1 MRDSIIWQNELPAMF
16 HPWYDNGVITLK
28 EDEEIIVALMRKD
41 KSNAKHDRKKA
52 KQTANQAKP
61 KKEIDHLLVDR
72 LRVTWLVL
80 MGAIALFLLLS
91 LFSYDS
97 NDPGWTIAQSQP
109 QIHNYAGI
117 VGAYTANI
125 ILAICGVFGFLIPFL
140 LIYGVW
146 QLFLERKN
154 FAESSTLLML
164 MRFAGA
170 ILLIFAGSGLAQIAF
185 SIFAIYMPEGA
196 GGILG
201 QEVAKYAVF
210 YLSTAGSVLVL
221 TVAFALGLTLFS
233 GGFWIRLLAAL
244 IRFIVI
250 NLKDFFAS
258 SPEEKERKAAQR
270 KIDQAEKEAQR
281 QLRKEQKLL
290 AKEEKKALALKKKQ
304 AQDLTDDNK
313 RTLFESSDL
322 GINRPWEDP
331 SRSSEPYDDELILTP
346 ARKLPGQAQELE
358 LSRSEL
364 HKDPKAKKI
373 KNKTDKITGLP
384 SLELLDD
391 PNAVKEQVPKEFLQ
405 KMALLVEEKLADFGI
420 QVKVVGSFPGPVIT
434 RFELELA
441 PGVKV
446 SKLSGLAQ
454 DLARSLSTARVRVV
468 EVIPGK
474 PYVGIELPN
483 QKREVV
489 RLKKVLSHKK
499 FIDSSSPLTM
509 GLGVDIAGIPETAN
523 LAKMPHLLVAGT
535 TGSGKSVGVNAMI
548 ISMLYKSAPDDLRL
562 IMIDPKMLELSI
574 YEGIPHLLT
583 PVVTDM
589 NEAANALRWCVK
601 EMDRRYELMAAA
613 GVRNIAGLNEK
624 ILAAEKAGDPM
635 KDPLWLKLRPGHEEE
650 APLLEKLPYIVV
662 IADEFADMMMV
673 VGKKVEE
680 LIARLAQKA
689 RAAGVHLILATQRPS
704 VDVVTGLIKA
714 NIPTRIA
721 FQVSSKIDSRTIL
734 DQQGAEQLLGHG
746 DMLYLPPGTG
756 VPMRVHGAFV
766 DDDEVHRVVA
776 AWKEMGEPEY
786 IDSITASDEDSEGG
800 DTESEDTDPLYDE
813 AVKIVVE
820 TQRASISNIQRR
832 LRIGYN
838 RSARLIEDMESAGIV
853 SEMQSNG
860 MRDVLIKR

>member
-1 MRDSIIWQNELPAMF
+1 MTALLLS
-16 HPWYDNGVITLK
+16 K
-28 EDEEIIVALMRKD
+28 EYEEIIVALMRKD

-109 QIHNYAGI
+109 QIRNYAGI

-210 YLSTAGSVLVL
+210 YLSTAGSVLML

-270 KIDQAEKEAQR
+270 KIDQAEQEAQR

-290 AKEEKKALALKKKQ
+290 AKEEKKALALEKKQ
-304 AQDLTDDNK
+304 AQDLADDNK

-322 GINRPWEDP
+322 GINRPWEDTT
-331 SRSSEPYDDELILTP
+331 RSSEPYDDELILTP
-346 ARKLPGQAQELE
+346 TRKLPGQAQELE
-358 LSRSEL
+358 LSRSEF
-364 HKDPKAKKI
+364 HKDLKTKKI

-483 QKREVV
+483 QKREMV
-489 RLKKVLSHKK
+489 RLKEVLSHKK

-635 KDPLWLKLRPGHEEE
+635 KDPLWLKLRPGHEEQT
-650 APLLEKLPYIVV
+650 PLLEKLPYIVV

-800 DTESEDTDPLYDE
+800 DTESEDNDPLYDE

-820 TQRASISNIQRR
+820 TQRASISSIQRR

-838 RSARLIEDMESAGIV
+838 RSARLIEEMESAGIV

>member
-1 MRDSIIWQNELPAMF
+1 MF

>member
-1 MRDSIIWQNELPAMF
+1 M
-16 HPWYDNGVITLK
+16 
-28 EDEEIIVALMRKD
+28 ALLRK
-41 KSNAKHDRKKA
+41 SKKNISPKVDHKKTNMTKTT
-52 KQTANQAKP
+52 KQSSNQATP
-61 KKEIDHLLVDR
+61 KKELHPLLVDR
-72 LRVTWLVL
+72 LRITWLVL
-80 MGAIALFLLLS
+80 MGAITLFLLLS
-91 LFSYDS
+91 LFSYSS
-97 NDPGWTIAQSQP
+97 NDPGWTIAQSQNN
-109 QIHNYAGI
+109 IYNYAGI

-140 LIYGVW
+140 LVYGIW

-154 FAESSTLLML
+154 FAESSILLML

-170 ILLIFAGSGLAQIAF
+170 ILLVFSGSGLAQIALSVF
-185 SIFAIYMPEGA
+185 SIYMPEGA

-201 QEVAKYAVF
+201 QEVAKYAVL
-210 YLSTAGSVLVL
+210 YLSTAGSILVLV
-221 TVAFALGLTLFS
+221 VAFALGLTLFS
-233 GGFWIRLLAAL
+233 GGFWIRSLAAL
-244 IRFIVI
+244 IRFIAMLI
-250 NLKDFFAS
+250 KDFFTTS
-258 SPEEKERKAAQR
+258 TEEKEKTALARAERKAQ
-270 KIDQAEKEAQR
+270 KEAIKQQKEEEKNR
-281 QLRKEQKLL
+281 LKEQKSL
-290 AKEEKKALALKKKQ
+290 AISTEKETKP
-304 AQDLTDDNK
+304 QDNFIADDAVVD
-313 RTLFESSDL
+313 TLHYNDP
-322 GINRPWEDP
+322 GINHPIDDHEISFAP
-331 SRSSEPYDDELILTP
+331 FDDEFTPTSLTKDLDDEVFTDLDDLPPPTQTMKSLISKEITP
-346 ARKLPGQAQELE
+346 KKL
-358 LSRSEL
+358 
-364 HKDPKAKKI
+364 

-391 PNAVKEQVPKEFLQ
+391 PEVKKEQISKEFLQ
-405 KMALLVEEKLADFGI
+405 KMALLVEEKLADFGV
-420 QVKVVGSFPGPVIT
+420 QVNVVGSYPGPVIT
-434 RFELELA
+434 RFEVELA

-454 DLARSLSTARVRVV
+454 DLARSLSAARVRVV

-474 PYVGIELPN
+474 PYVGLELPN
-483 QKREVV
+483 QKREMV
-489 RLKKVLSHKK
+489 RLKEVLSHKK
-499 FIDSSSPLTM
+499 FTDSNSPLTM
-509 GLGVDIAGIPETAN
+509 GLGVDIAGVPETAN

-624 ILAAEKAGDPM
+624 ILEADKLGEPM
-635 KDPLWLKLRPGHEEE
+635 KDPLWLKLRPGHDED
-650 APLLEKLPYIVV
+650 APPLEKLPYIVV
-662 IADEFADMMMV
+662 IADEFADMIMV

-689 RAAGVHLILATQRPS
+689 RAAGIHLILATQRPS

-746 DMLYLPPGTG
+746 DMLYLPPGSG
-756 VPMRVHGAFV
+756 VPARVHGAFV

-786 IDSITASDEDSEGG
+786 IDSITASDDEESDGETTTDS
-800 DTESEDTDPLYDE
+800 TDPLYDE
-813 AVKIVVE
+813 AVKIVLE

-838 RSARLIEDMESAGIV
+838 RSARLIEEMEAVGLV

-860 MRDVLIKR
+860 MREVLVKK

>member
-1 MRDSIIWQNELPAMF
+1 MF

-61 KKEIDHLLVDR
+61 QKEIDHLLVDR

-322 GINRPWEDP
+322 GINRPWEDTT
-331 SRSSEPYDDELILTP
+331 RSSEPYDDELILTP

-358 LSRSEL
+358 LPRSEL

-489 RLKKVLSHKK
+489 RLKEVLSHKK

>member
-1 MRDSIIWQNELPAMF
+1 MALLRKSKKNTSQKADSNKTRA
-16 HPWYDNGVITLK
+16 
-28 EDEEIIVALMRKD
+28 D
-41 KSNAKHDRKKA
+41 KTAKTA
-52 KQTANQAKP
+52 KQSANQATV
-61 KKEIDHLLVDR
+61 KKELHPLLVDR
-72 LRVTWLVL
+72 LRITWLVL

-91 LFSYDS
+91 LFSYNS
-97 NDPGWTIAQSQP
+97 NDPGWTIAQSQDKVY
-109 QIHNYAGI
+109 NYAGI

-125 ILAICGVFGFLIPFL
+125 ILSICGVFGFLIPFL
-140 LIYGVW
+140 LVYGIW
-146 QLFLERKN
+146 QLFLERKT
-154 FAESSTLLML
+154 FAESSILLML

-170 ILLIFAGSGLAQIAF
+170 ILLIFAGSGLAQIALSVF
-185 SIFAIYMPEGA
+185 SVYMPEGA

-201 QEVAKYAVF
+201 QEVTKYAIL
-210 YLSTAGSVLVL
+210 YLSTAGSILVL
-221 TVAFALGLTLFS
+221 IVAFALGLTLFS
-233 GGFWIRLLAAL
+233 GGFWIRSLAAL
-244 IRFIVI
+244 IRFIVMTI
-250 NLKDFFAS
+250 TDFFTS
-258 SPEEKERKAAQR
+258 SPEEKEQRALKRAEQKAQ
-270 KIDQAEKEAQR
+270 KEALKQQKKDEKA
-281 QLRKEQKLL
+281 QLKEQKLL
-290 AKEEKKALALKKKQ
+290 EKNAKNEREREQ
-304 AQDLTDDNK
+304 QQDNLIAEHD
-313 RTLFESSDL
+313 TLDHL
-322 GINRPWEDP
+322 NYNDPGINQHINDREI
-331 SRSSEPYDDELILTP
+331 SFEPFDDEFTPKPLTKDLDDEVLPEIDDIPLP
-346 ARKLPGQAQELE
+346 APISKL
-358 LSRSEL
+358 S
-364 HKDPKAKKI
+364 KPKKP

-384 SLELLDD
+384 SLDLLDD
-391 PNAVKEQVPKEFLQ
+391 PEAKKELISKEFLQ
-405 KMALLVEEKLADFGI
+405 KMALLVEEKLADFGV
-420 QVKVVGSFPGPVIT
+420 QVKVVGSYPGPVIT
-434 RFELELA
+434 RFEVELA

-454 DLARSLSTARVRVV
+454 DLARSLSAARVRVV

-474 PYVGIELPN
+474 PYVGLELPN
-483 QKREVV
+483 QKREMV
-489 RLKKVLSHKK
+489 RLKEVLAHKK
-499 FIDSSSPLTM
+499 FIESSSPLTM
-509 GLGVDIAGIPETAN
+509 GLGVDIAGTPETAN

-613 GVRNIAGLNEK
+613 GVRNIAGLNDK
-624 ILAAEKAGDPM
+624 ILEAEKSGEPM
-635 KDPLWLKLRPGHEEE
+635 KDPLWLKLRPGHDED

-689 RAAGVHLILATQRPS
+689 RAAGIHLILATQRPS

-746 DMLYLPPGTG
+746 DMLYLPPGSG
-756 VPMRVHGAFV
+756 VPARVHGAFV

-786 IDSITASDEDSEGG
+786 IDSITASEDEEGSDGEGSADS
-800 DTESEDTDPLYDE
+800 TDPLYDE
-813 AVKIVVE
+813 AVKIVLE

-838 RSARLIEDMESAGIV
+838 RSARLIEEMEAAGLV

-860 MRDVLIKR
+860 MREVLVKR

>member
-1 MRDSIIWQNELPAMF
+1 MALLRKSKKNTSQKADSKKTRA
-16 HPWYDNGVITLK
+16 
-28 EDEEIIVALMRKD
+28 D
-41 KSNAKHDRKKA
+41 KTAKTA
-52 KQTANQAKP
+52 KQSANQATV
-61 KKEIDHLLVDR
+61 KKELHPLLVDR
-72 LRVTWLVL
+72 LRITWLVL

-91 LFSYDS
+91 LFSYNS
-97 NDPGWTIAQSQP
+97 NDPGWTISQSQDKVY
-109 QIHNYAGI
+109 NYAGI

-125 ILAICGVFGFLIPFL
+125 ILSICGVFGFLIPFL
-140 LIYGVW
+140 LVYGIW
-146 QLFLERKN
+146 QLFLERKT
-154 FAESSTLLML
+154 FAESSILLML

-170 ILLIFAGSGLAQIAF
+170 ILLVFSGSGLAQIGLSVF
-185 SIFAIYMPEGA
+185 SVYMPEGA

-201 QEVAKYAVF
+201 QEVAKYAIL
-210 YLSTAGSVLVL
+210 YLSTAGSILVL
-221 TVAFALGLTLFS
+221 IVAFALGLTLFS
-233 GGFWIRLLAAL
+233 GGFWIRSLAAL
-244 IRFIVI
+244 IRFIVMTI
-250 NLKDFFAS
+250 KDFFTS
-258 SPEEKERKAAQR
+258 SPEEKEQRALERAEQKAQ
-270 KIDQAEKEAQR
+270 KEALKQ
-281 QLRKEQKLL
+281 QKKDEKAELKEQKLL
-290 AKEEKKALALKKKQ
+290 AKSAKNKREQQQQDNLMAEHDTLDHLSYNDPGINQHIDDREISFEPFDDEFTLKPLTKAL
-304 AQDLTDDNK
+304 
-313 RTLFESSDL
+313 
-322 GINRPWEDP
+322 
-331 SRSSEPYDDELILTP
+331 DDE
-346 ARKLPGQAQELE
+346 ALPEIDDIPLPVPI
-358 LSRSEL
+358 SKSSI
-364 HKDPKAKKI
+364 PKKP

-384 SLELLDD
+384 SLDLLDD
-391 PNAVKEQVPKEFLQ
+391 PEAKKELISKEFLQ
-405 KMALLVEEKLADFGI
+405 KMALLVEEKLADFGV
-420 QVKVVGSFPGPVIT
+420 QVKVVGSYPGPVIT
-434 RFELELA
+434 RFEVELA

-454 DLARSLSTARVRVV
+454 DLARSLSAARVRVV

-474 PYVGIELPN
+474 PYVGLELPN
-483 QKREVV
+483 QKREMV
-489 RLKKVLSHKK
+489 RLKEVLAHKK
-499 FIDSSSPLTM
+499 FIESSSPLTM
-509 GLGVDIAGIPETAN
+509 GLGVDIAGTPETAN

-624 ILAAEKAGDPM
+624 ILEAEKSGEPM
-635 KDPLWLKLRPGHEEE
+635 KDPLWLKLRPGHDED

-689 RAAGVHLILATQRPS
+689 RAAGIHLILATQRPS

-746 DMLYLPPGTG
+746 DMLYLPPGSG
-756 VPMRVHGAFV
+756 VPARVHGAFV

-786 IDSITASDEDSEGG
+786 IDSITASEDEEGG
-800 DTESEDTDPLYDE
+800 EGEAGADSTDPLYDE
-813 AVKIVVE
+813 AVKIVLE

-838 RSARLIEDMESAGIV
+838 RSARLIEEMEAAGLV

-860 MRDVLIKR
+860 MREVLVKR

>member
-1 MRDSIIWQNELPAMF
+1 M
-16 HPWYDNGVITLK
+16 VLK
-28 EDEEIIVALMRKD
+28 R
-41 KSNAKHDRKKA
+41 SKKA
-52 KQTANQAKP
+52 NTPKIDKKATKQAANQAKP
-61 KKEIDHLLVDR
+61 KKEINQLLVDR
-72 LRVTWLVL
+72 LRIAWLIL

-91 LFSYDS
+91 LFSYNS
-97 NDPGWTIAQSQP
+97 SDPGWTIVQSQLH
-109 QIHNYAGI
+109 IYNYAGI
-117 VGAYTANI
+117 VGAYTANV
-125 ILAICGVFGFLIPFL
+125 ILAICGVFGFLIPFIL
-140 LIYGVW
+140 VYGVW
-146 QLFLERKN
+146 QLFLEHKN
-154 FAESSTLLML
+154 FSESSTLLML
-164 MRFAGA
+164 ARFVGI
-170 ILLIFAGSGLAQIAF
+170 ILLIGSGSGIAEITLSVF
-185 SIFAIYMPEGA
+185 TVYMPEGS

-201 QEVAKYAVF
+201 QEVAKYTVL
-210 YLSTAGSVLVL
+210 YLSTTGGVFALIA
-221 TVAFALGLTLFS
+221 AFALGLTLFS
-233 GGFWIRLLAAL
+233 GGFWLRSIAAL
-244 IRFIVI
+244 IRFLALQIK
-250 NLKDFFAS
+250 NFFTS
-258 SPEEKERKAAQR
+258 TPEEKAQKAKERAQR
-270 KIDQAEKEAQR
+270 KIEKEVLRAQKQEQK
-281 QLRKEQKLL
+281 QLQKEQKE
-290 AKEEKKALALKKKQ
+290 ADKQ
-304 AQDLTDDNK
+304 QKLDSDDN
-313 RTLFESSDL
+313 
-322 GINRPWEDP
+322 INILAFNDP
-331 SRSSEPYDDELILTP
+331 NLI
-346 ARKLPGQAQELE
+346 QD
-358 LSRSEL
+358 
-364 HKDPKAKKI
+364 DPKIALPYTLHDNQFTLVSNLDDNFYEEEELPITTPSITKPSKSKKI
-373 KNKTDKITGLP
+373 KHKTDKITGLP
-384 SLELLDD
+384 SLDLLDD
-391 PNAVKEQVPKEFLQ
+391 PKNQKEQISKEFLQ
-405 KMALLVEEKLADFGI
+405 KMATLVEEKLADFGI
-420 QVKVVGSFPGPVIT
+420 QVKVIASYPGPVIT
-434 RFELELA
+434 RFEIELA

-454 DLARSLSTARVRVV
+454 DLARSLSAARVRVV

-483 QKREVV
+483 QKREIV
-489 RLKKVLSHKK
+489 RLKEVLSHKK

-509 GLGVDIAGIPETAN
+509 GLGVDIAGIPETVN

-548 ISMLYKSAPDDLRL
+548 ISMLYKSAPDDLRF

-624 ILAAEKAGDPM
+624 IQEAEKSGESI
-635 KDPLWLKLRPGHEEE
+635 KDPLWLKLRPDPKED
-650 APLLEKLPYIVV
+650 APILEKLPYIVV

-689 RAAGVHLILATQRPS
+689 RAAGIHLILATQRPS

-746 DMLYLPPGTG
+746 DMLYLPPGSG
-756 VPMRVHGAFV
+756 VPTRVHGAFV
-766 DDDEVHRVVA
+766 DDDEVHRVVG

-786 IDSITASDEDSEGG
+786 IDDITASDEEVEGG
-800 DTESEDTDPLYDE
+800 EVEGDSNDPLYDE
-813 AVKIVVE
+813 AVKIVLE

-838 RSARLIEDMESAGIV
+838 RSARLIEEMEVAGIV

-860 MRDVLIKR
+860 MREVLIKRS

>member
-1 MRDSIIWQNELPAMF
+1 M
-16 HPWYDNGVITLK
+16 
-28 EDEEIIVALMRKD
+28 ALMRKN
-41 KSNAKHDRKKA
+41 KTNTKA
-52 KQTANQAKP
+52 GATKNKLVANQARP
-61 KKEIDHLLVDR
+61 KKEINQLLVDR
-72 LRVTWLVL
+72 LRITWLVL

-91 LFSYDS
+91 LFSYSS
-97 NDPGWTIAQSQP
+97 NDPGWTVAQSQA
-109 QIHNYAGI
+109 QIQNYAGI
-117 VGAYTANI
+117 VGAYTANV
-125 ILAICGVFGFLIPFL
+125 ILALCGVFGFLIPFL

-146 QLFLERKN
+146 QLFLEKKN
-154 FAESSTLLML
+154 FSESSILLML
-164 MRFAGA
+164 MRFIGS
-170 ILLIFAGSGLAQIAF
+170 ILLVFSGSGLAQISL
-185 SIFAIYMPEGA
+185 SIFAVYMPEGS

-201 QEVAKYAVF
+201 QEVAKYAIL
-210 YLSTAGSVLVL
+210 YLNTAGSVLVL
-221 TVAFALGLTLFS
+221 IVTFVLGLTLFS
-233 GGFWIRLLAAL
+233 GGFWIRALSALL
-244 IRFIVI
+244 RFITLQI
-250 NLKDFFAS
+250 KDFFS
-258 SPEEKERKAAQR
+258 SSAEEKAQKAEARTQHKAERAAIKRENQ
-270 KIDQAEKEAQR
+270 
-281 QLRKEQKLL
+281 EQKLL
-290 AKEEKKALALKKKQ
+290 KKQ
-304 AQDLTDDNK
+304 QKQQALELVLAQNQDDA
-313 RTLFESSDL
+313 S
-322 GINRPWEDP
+322 INNVELQSLKFNDPGRHQYEDNAAL
-331 SRSSEPYDDELILTP
+331 SFEPYDDEFTP
-346 ARKLPGQAQELE
+346 ISHLDQEKTKHYDDIEPPLPSPTINKLSKP
-358 LSRSEL
+358 
-364 HKDPKAKKI
+364 KKI

-391 PNAVKEQVPKEFLQ
+391 PNTHKEQIPREFLQ
-405 KMALLVEEKLADFGI
+405 KMSALVEEKLADFGV
-420 QVKVVGSFPGPVIT
+420 QVKVVASYPGPVIT
-434 RFELELA
+434 RFEIELA
-441 PGVKV
+441 PGIKV

-483 QKREVV
+483 QKREIV
-489 RLKKVLSHKK
+489 RLKEVLSHKK
-499 FIDSSSPLTM
+499 FTDSNSPLTM

-548 ISMLYKSAPDDLRL
+548 ISMLYKSTPEDLRL

-601 EMDRRYELMAAA
+601 EMDRRYELMATA

-624 ILAAEKAGDPM
+624 IQEAEKTGNPL
-635 KDPLWLKLRPGHEEE
+635 KDPLWLKLRPGHDED
-650 APLLEKLPYIVV
+650 APFLEKLPYIVV
-662 IADEFADMMMV
+662 IADEFADMIMV

-689 RAAGVHLILATQRPS
+689 RAAGIHLILATQRPS

-714 NIPTRIA
+714 NIPTRIS

-746 DMLYLPPGTG
+746 DMLYLPPGSG
-756 VPMRVHGAFV
+756 GPARVHGAFV

-786 IDSITASDEDSEGG
+786 IDSIIT
-800 DTESEDTDPLYDE
+800 SEDDGEDGETDAESDDPLYDE
-813 AVKIVVE
+813 AVKIVLE

-838 RSARLIEDMESAGIV
+838 RSARLIEGMEAAGIV

-860 MRDVLIKR
+860 SREVLIKR